1 MINSGDNMWRNLSAL
16 LVGFLL
22 ASNANAYSS
31 NQQAKNSR
39 RTFLAT
45 SAATVGAA
53 LLPNENDVAWASGGA
68 TAGKYTYVCNLYI
81 SMDSTMTNVII
92 LIFFEKLIIL
102 CSF

>member
-68 TAGKYTYVCNLYI
+68 TAGKYTYVIDIFHFIGL
-81 SMDSTMTNVII
+81 DSTMTNVII
-92 LIFFEKLIIL
+92 LIFLKN
-102 CSF
+102 